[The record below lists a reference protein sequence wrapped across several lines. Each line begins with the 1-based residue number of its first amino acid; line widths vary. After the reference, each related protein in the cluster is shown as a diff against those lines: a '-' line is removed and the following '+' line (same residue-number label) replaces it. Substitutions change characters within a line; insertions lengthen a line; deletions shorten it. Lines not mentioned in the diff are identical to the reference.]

1 MIWALGALIAL
12 LAVAG
17 VAAPWWR
24 PAFARRAGLR
34 RRAANVVAYEGRLR
48 ELEAD
53 VGAGI
58 LAPEVLESAR
68 QELGAR
74 LLADVEAPA
83 APALGERPARGTILL
98 IALGLV
104 AFSGAWYA
112 LAGSWRTQALI
123 DLSRTSPELAR
134 AAAVDDMIE
143 RLREKVRDNPNDAES
158 WAWLGRSYGDRGNHA
173 DAARAFARASE
184 IKGGQD
190 PDLLVA
196 EGEALAYAQDRA
208 LAGEPAKRF
217 EQALALAPDHPQALW
232 YAGLA
237 ALQAGDAA
245 GAVQRWERLLRL
257 PLPDEARASLKR
269 SLAQLREQA
278 GLPAAAPAP
287 AASGPLLRIAV
298 RLAPELA
305 GEVAPDDT
313 VFVYALDTSGSRMPL
328 AIERLRAGALPAE
341 VTLDD
346 RDSMVES
353 RRLSGVDRWRIVA
366 RVSKAGSAM
375 AQPGD
380 LEGSAEVDR
389 AAAGSTVPV
398 LIDRRRP

>member
-1 MIWALGALIAL
+1 MIWALGALIAV

-58 LAPEVLESAR
+58 LAPDVLDSAK

-74 LLADVEAPA
+74 LLTDVEAPA
-83 APALGERPARGTILL
+83 PPTLDERPARGTILL

-158 WAWLGRSYGDRGNHA
+158 WAWLGRSYGDRGNPA
-173 DAARAFARASE
+173 EAARAFARASE

-196 EGEALAYAQDRA
+196 EGEALAFAQDRV

-245 GAVQRWERLLRL
+245 GAITHWERLLRL
-257 PLPDEARASLKR
+257 PLPEDARASLER

-278 GLPAAAPAP
+278 GLSAAQAP
-287 AASGPLLRIAV
+287 AASGPVLRIAV
-298 RLAPELA
+298 SLAPELA
-305 GEVAPDDT
+305 GDAAPDDT

-346 RDSMVES
+346 RDSMVET
-353 RRLSGVDRWRIVA
+353 RRLSSVDRWRIVA

-389 AAAGSTVPV
+389 AAAGGTVAV
-398 LIDRRRP
+398 VIDRRRP